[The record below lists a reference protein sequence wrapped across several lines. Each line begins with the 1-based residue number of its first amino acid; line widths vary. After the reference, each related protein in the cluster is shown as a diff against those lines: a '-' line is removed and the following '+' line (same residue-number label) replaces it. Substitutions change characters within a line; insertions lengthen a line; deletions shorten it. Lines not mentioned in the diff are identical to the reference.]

1 MITKAT
7 TDYSALDFNSGEI
20 LLIDKPFGWSS
31 FKVVYKIRKS
41 IPEKKVG
48 HAGTLDPAATGLLII
63 CTGKKTKAISSFQDL
78 NKTYS
83 GTIRLGVSSA
93 SMDLETEQI
102 MIDDLENI
110 TEEKIV
116 SAVKNFIGNI
126 IQMPPMFS
134 AVKVGGKSLYHLA
147 RKGKTIERTSREVS
161 VYDFT
166 LTKIE
171 LPEVHFEIT
180 CSKGTY
186 IRAIADDLGKMLGC
200 GGIIS
205 SLRRTKIGD
214 FSVDDALSVE
224 EFVANSKSSIPIFA
238 DSIS

>member
-7 TDYSALDFNSGEI
+7 TDYSAFDFNSGEI

-31 FKVVYKIRKS
+31 FKVIYKIRKS
-41 IPEKKVG
+41 IPERKIG
-48 HAGTLDPAATGLLII
+48 HSGTLDPKATGLLII
-63 CTGKKTKAISSFQDL
+63 CTGKKTKSISSFQDL
-78 NKTYS
+78 NKSYS
-83 GTIRLGVSSA
+83 GTIRLGVASA

-102 MIDDLENI
+102 GINDLTNI
-110 TEEKIV
+110 TEEKIF
-116 SAVKNFIGNI
+116 SAVKNFVGKIT
-126 IQMPPMFS
+126 QMPPMFS

-147 RKGKTIERTSREVS
+147 RKGKTVERAPRQVT

-166 LTKIE
+166 VTKIQ
-171 LPEVHFEIT
+171 LPEVYFEIT

-186 IRAIADDLGKMLGC
+186 IRAIADDLGKLLGC

-214 FSVDDALSVE
+214 YSVDDALSVD
-224 EFVANSKSSIPIFA
+224 EFITNYNNSIQIFEN
-238 DSIS
+238 